1 MTTNGTTQDRRLVAA
16 LGFSVLAV
24 AVLQTGV
31 VPVLSAIAGQ
41 LQVSTAAASWVVTAN
56 LLAAAASAPVIGRL
70 ADVFNKKS
78 VLLGTLAVVLAGSIL
93 GATASALPL
102 LVLGRFL
109 QGTSFALYPIA
120 VSVLRK
126 EIPGSLL
133 IRSIAVLS
141 AMLGLGGAVGLVGT
155 GFLMPEGASY
165 QRIFLMHTMLV
176 IAVIAAVV
184 VAVPSR
190 PQRTIARVDW
200 IGAAGLALGLVGLL
214 LAISQ
219 GSTWGWTSPRTSGAA
234 AAGVSILMMW
244 RSWNRRSDS
253 PLVATAILKRRP
265 VLLANSAGF
274 LTGMGSYLSV
284 MGLSHFAGCPVS
296 AGFGFGASVS
306 GVSLQFL
313 LPGAI
318 TGTLTAVV
326 AGRAIERFGARAV
339 VAAGGTA
346 GVVGFGMLMLFHTDR
361 WQLVVAGLLTSA
373 YISLSYGALPAL
385 IVGDVEPGETA
396 VATGLNGTFSKI
408 AGASAAALVG
418 SFLTPAG
425 GGHPAES
432 GFTMVFLAGVI
443 TAAGVVG
450 LAWLGRTRQS
460 AGVRLLRMVPAR
472 QLQPA

>member
-1 MTTNGTTQDRRLVAA
+1 MNRNSRLTAA
-16 LGFSVLAV
+16 LGFAVLAV

-31 VPVLSAIAGQ
+31 VPILSSIAGQ
-41 LQVSTAAASWVVTAN
+41 LQVSTASVSWVVTAN
-56 LLAAAASAPVIGRL
+56 LLAAAASAPLIGRL
-70 ADVFNKKS
+70 ADLFNKKT
-78 VLLGTLAVVLAGSIL
+78 VLLGTLAVVLTGSIL

-126 EIPGSLL
+126 ELPADRL

-155 GFLMPEGASY
+155 GFLMPERAGY
-165 QRIFLMHTMLV
+165 QRIFMLHV
-176 IAVIAAVV
+176 ILVVAVISAVALV
-184 VAVPSR
+184 VPSR
-190 PQRTIARVDW
+190 PQRTTAHVDW
-200 IGAAGLALGLVGLL
+200 VGAAGLSLGLSALL

-219 GSTWGWTSPRTSGAA
+219 GSTWGWTSPRTVGAA

-253 PLVATAILKRRP
+253 PLVATAMLKRRP

-296 AGFGFGASVS
+296 TGFGFGASVS

-318 TGTLTAVV
+318 TGTVTAVV

-346 GVVGFGMLMLFHTDR
+346 GVVGFGMLALFHTDR

-408 AGASAAALVG
+408 AGASAAAMVG

-432 GFTMVFLAGVI
+432 GFTVVFLAGVI

-450 LAWLGRTRQS
+450 LAWLGRARRS
-460 AGVRLLRMVPAR
+460 ATSPVQRVFPVR
-472 QLQPA
+472 QLQAA